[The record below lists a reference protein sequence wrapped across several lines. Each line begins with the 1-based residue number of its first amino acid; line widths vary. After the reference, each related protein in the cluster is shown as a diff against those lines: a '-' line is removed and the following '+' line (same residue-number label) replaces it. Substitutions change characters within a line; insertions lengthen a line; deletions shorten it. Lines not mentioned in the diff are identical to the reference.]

1 MIYTCENSVTWYE
14 DSDNVFFCPKVSI
27 SVSLAALSQTRSV
40 TYRSAEKFLL
50 FILSS
55 GESVDEIL
63 QLFGNYHQLSE
74 ILKEKS
80 NSAGKFFFYTRTKKK
95 FIFSFFVLTCMG
107 YIYIYIYIYVCVHVE
122 MKLNECES
130 IN

>member
-1 MIYTCENSVTWYE
+1 MIYTCENSVTWSE
-14 DSDNVFFCPKVSI
+14 DSDNVFFCPMVSI

-74 ILKEKS
+74 IIKEKS
-80 NSAGKFFFYTRTKKK
+80 NSAGKFFFTPEPRKSL
-95 FIFSFFVLTCMG
+95 FSPFLCSHVWD
-107 YIYIYIYIYVCVHVE
+107 IYIYIYIYMCVC
-122 MKLNECES
+122 MWK
-130 IN
+130 

>member
-1 MIYTCENSVTWYE
+1 MIYTCENSVTWSE
-14 DSDNVFFCPKVSI
+14 DSDNVFFCPMVSI

-95 FIFSFFVLTCMG
+95 FIFLFFVLTCMG
-107 YIYIYIYIYVCVHVE
+107 YIYIYVHVE

>member
-1 MIYTCENSVTWYE
+1 MIYTCENSVTWSE
-14 DSDNVFFCPKVSI
+14 DSDNVFFCPMVSI

-80 NSAGKFFFYTRTKKK
+80 NSAGKFFLHQNQEKVYFLLFCAHMY
-95 FIFSFFVLTCMG
+95 G
-107 YIYIYIYIYVCVHVE
+107 IYICVHVE